1 MAQYINRNA
10 PGAGLASLMAA
21 RGRGGD
27 TELVHMTRPEVKRLE
42 ASGLMSLNPQ
52 TGLPEYFLGGLK
64 NFAKSLVKPRNLAAL
79 AAGIMFGPAIY
90 GAIGGAMGTGLF
102 GTLATGA
109 LGGAAVGGLTG
120 AIAGQD
126 IPKSIVFGGGTG
138 LAGSAVGYGTGKWAD
153 SRALA
158 RGHQA
163 QKVIDANKYRQQV
176 AGVYPEKL
184 AEISN
189 MPVSELQTAVQR
201 SDAISKMATQQPD
214 ILKKI
219 GITNLPPQSV
229 RTAAFTPVSPET
241 IRSSIQGP
249 GSAGYYDVASR
260 IPGGG
265 IPTPGAVRKARLGTD
280 LFSARTPIQSM
291 KNVGKYYEQS
301 PSKLLSVPSQVL
313 TTRALVEEDEAA
325 EERQKKQEKAMLAGS
340 QRETYTQKDRKYR
353 QPSLRSDPPTLE
365 ATLARYYGG
374 IGSGDWGGRWYGSLS
389 GKDIY
394 PDVIAKR
401 GGLVSLEKGGR
412 AFEGKVEG
420 PGHGMQDNVMMP
432 IEGGGIAA
440 VSPKEYVVPAD
451 VMAMLGNGNADDG
464 SEKMDRF
471 ISTFRKTKYGR
482 DRQPPEMDGSTALQ
496 SLIKA

>member
-10 PGAGLASLMAA
+10 PGSGLATLMAA

-27 TELVHMTRPEVKRLE
+27 TELVHMTRPEVRRLE
-42 ASGLMSLNPQ
+42 ATGLMSLNPR

-64 NFAKSLVKPRNLAAL
+64 NFAKSLMKPRNLAAL

-126 IPKSIVFGGGTG
+126 VPKSMLYGGVTG
-138 LAGSAVGYGTGKWAD
+138 IGGAAVGYGTGKWAD

-184 AEISN
+184 AEISDI
-189 MPVSELQTAVQR
+189 PIEQLQTAAQR
-201 SDAISKMATQQPD
+201 SDAISQIAIEQPD
-214 ILKKI
+214 ILRNI
-219 GITNLPPQSV
+219 GITNLPPPSV
-229 RTAAFTPVSPET
+229 RTAAFTPVSHET
-241 IRSSIQGP
+241 IRSSIQAP

-265 IPTPGAVRKARLGTD
+265 IPTRRQVIEAEAGTD
-280 LFSARTPIQSM
+280 LFSFRKPIESIG
-291 KNVGKYYEQS
+291 NVGTYYEQM
-301 PSKLLSVPSQVL
+301 PSKLLSGSAQII
-313 TTRALVEEDEAA
+313 TTRGLVEAEEAA
-325 EERQKKQEKAMLAGS
+325 EKLQKERDEAMLAAS
-340 QRETYTQKDRKYR
+340 RREVYEQKDREYVA
-353 QPSLRSDPPTLE
+353 PFTLDPPDYE
-365 ATLARYYGG
+365 DILARYYGG
-374 IGSGDWGGRWYGSLS
+374 AQPGGWGGKWYGPIS
-389 GKDIY
+389 GEDIY
-394 PDVIAKR
+394 PDVIAKE
-401 GGLVSLEKGGR
+401 GGLVSLRRGGR
-412 AFEGKVEG
+412 AFEGRVEG
-420 PGHGMQDNVMMP
+420 KGHGMQDNVMMP
-432 IEGGGIAA
+432 IEGGGVAA

-471 ISTFRKTKYGR
+471 ISKFRKTKYGR

-496 SLIKA
+496 SLVRA